1 MDEDMISSTASNMD
15 PGTHHGANPQPPPA
29 VPPKVGRDTR
39 SNVDKKGK
47 DDLPLVSP
55 FHMSFFPD
63 SRHNLHLQSQHPTPS
78 PSPLPS
84 TPSQNEPSTRPRPA
98 QTLQTPPSQQE
109 SPTWD
114 TAHTPCSCPPTSMS
128 NAPRHSTPL
137 QDGMSA
143 SGAGI
148 GAPMTPVVQTLALGG
163 CIPGDV
169 SSSSQSWVG
178 RLVRVGAGG
187 RPFAAGRRP

>member
-1 MDEDMISSTASNMD
+1 MTHAAMSIKKAKTTCPSLALATEAPSTCC
-15 PGTHHGANPQPPPA
+15 
-29 VPPKVGRDTR
+29 
-39 SNVDKKGK
+39 
-47 DDLPLVSP
+47 
-55 FHMSFFPD
+55 SFFPD
-63 SRHNLHLQSQHPTPS
+63 HRHNLHLQSQHPTPS

-84 TPSQNEPSTRPRPA
+84 TPSQNEPSTQPQPV
-98 QTLQTPPSQQE
+98 QTWQTRLSLAA

-114 TAHTPCSCPPTSMS
+114 TAHTPRSCPPTSMS
-128 NAPRHSTPL
+128 NALRHSTPL

-163 CIPGDV
+163 CTRGGV
-169 SSSSQSWVG
+169 SSSSPSWGG